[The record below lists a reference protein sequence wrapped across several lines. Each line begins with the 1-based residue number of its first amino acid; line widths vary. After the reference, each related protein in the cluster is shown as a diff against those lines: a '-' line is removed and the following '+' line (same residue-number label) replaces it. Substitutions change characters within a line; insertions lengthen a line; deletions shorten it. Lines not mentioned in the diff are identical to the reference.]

1 MNLNYLDL
9 RDISASFGKNQ
20 KAEIGGS
27 HKKILCLKIL
37 SSKFNYP
44 HCNTRKKINNDFND
58 SSLPPIK
65 ELAIAL
71 QMKYSLI
78 F

>member
-1 MNLNYLDL
+1 MNLNYLNL

-20 KAEIGGS
+20 NAERGGC

-37 SSKFNYP
+37 SSKFNYL

-58 SSLPPIK
+58 SILPPIK
-65 ELAIAL
+65 GLAIVL